1 MALYIFV
8 YLLSIFLQTYTYSDT
23 ESPTTITNITS
34 PTPADQLYGDQEM
47 HGVVRLK
54 CMDYMVKN
62 RDYFSQFVTE
72 DYMSYINRKRQDN
85 CYGNQLE
92 MQAMS
97 EMYNRPIEVYIY
109 SIGGFVICS

>member
-1 MALYIFV
+1 
-8 YLLSIFLQTYTYSDT
+8 
-23 ESPTTITNITS
+23 
-34 PTPADQLYGDQEM
+34 M
-47 HGVVRLK
+47 HSVVRLK

-72 DYMSYINRKRQDN
+72 DYMSYINRKRQDS

-97 EMYNRPIEVYIY
+97 EMYNRAIEVYIY
-109 SIGGFVICS
+109 SIGQLIFIMFTQKYIRLFSQNQKGFGCIVAAVLPILSSKEMI

>member
-1 MALYIFV
+1 
-8 YLLSIFLQTYTYSDT
+8 
-23 ESPTTITNITS
+23 
-34 PTPADQLYGDQEM
+34 M
-47 HGVVRLK
+47 HSVVRLK

-72 DYMSYINRKRQDN
+72 DYMSYINRKRQDS

-97 EMYNRPIEVYIY
+97 EMYNRAIEVYIY
-109 SIGGFVICS
+109 SIGQLIFTVFTQKYKNVSLCTFTITRTVAICL